1 MNKCITGHYF
11 LTLWKSVTISAYL
24 IYVSFII
31 RSIVIYL
38 VNIFICL
45 FSAKKCHL
53 PNQDFFVYLVFCYS
67 SIANIWK
74 NWKISDYI
82 YLQVLSDSEFYFCI
96 LLCAF
101 FTYFLIGKP
110 VLLLYRKGT
119 KERDLLKEKQGGRKI
134 RNEKW
139 E

>member
-1 MNKCITGHYF
+1 MFH
-11 LTLWKSVTISAYL
+11 
-24 IYVSFII
+24 FII